1 MSEEQLF
8 WYAARTRDKQELSVR
23 ETLQKLEVECF
34 LPTRR
39 EVRQLKYRRKEVE
52 VPVIRN
58 LIFVHATKQ
67 QAIDL
72 HNKFGIPIFYIADL
86 CKRGMLIVPDKQM
99 HDFIMLMDLAPD
111 SVSFN
116 DEDLLIGSKIRVVK
130 GQLSGLEGEIAS
142 DSHRTFVVV
151 RIHGL
156 FLAPVKLPK
165 SSLKLTK

>member
-156 FLAPVKLPK
+156 FSASVKLPK
-165 SSLKLTK
+165 SYLKLIK

>member
-1 MSEEQLF
+1 
-8 WYAARTRDKQELSVR
+8 
-23 ETLQKLEVECF
+23 
-34 LPTRR
+34 
-39 EVRQLKYRRKEVE
+39 
-52 VPVIRN
+52 
-58 LIFVHATKQ
+58 
-67 QAIDL
+67 
-72 HNKFGIPIFYIADL
+72 
-86 CKRGMLIVPDKQM
+86 MLVVPDKQM

-156 FLAPVKLPK
+156 FSASVKLPK
-165 SSLKLTK
+165 SYLKLIK